1 LLPYSIELERSGG
14 GTHGILTIGFD
25 ERQLI
30 NAFIS
35 VRPRP
40 TISVLTVESIYT
52 CYPRAPMLKDF
63 LARIW
68 RGAPAG
74 LRRMVIRFTNT
85 RFTVT
90 AGAVIFNEQN
100 QVLILKHPFRAGSGW
115 GLPGGFLKA
124 GEQPLQALQREL
136 REEIG
141 IELAQAE
148 VFWTRTFKRPKQ
160 VEILFLGKVKG
171 HVELR
176 SMEVVSAVWCDPD
189 TLPEGMPKDQKLLV
203 RRAVEKPAG

>member
-1 LLPYSIELERSGG
+1 
-14 GTHGILTIGFD
+14 
-25 ERQLI
+25 
-30 NAFIS
+30 
-35 VRPRP
+35 
-40 TISVLTVESIYT
+40 
-52 CYPRAPMLKDF
+52 MLKDL
-63 LARIW
+63 LAGIW

-74 LRRMVIRFTNT
+74 LRRLVIRVTNA

-90 AGAVIFNEQN
+90 AGAVIFNELN

-136 REEIG
+136 HEEIG

-148 VFWTRTFKRPKQ
+148 LFWTRSFKRPRQ

-171 HVELR
+171 QVELR
-176 SMEVVSAVWCDPD
+176 SMEVVRAVWCDPD
-189 TLPEGMPKDQKLLV
+189 SLPEGLSQDQKLLI
-203 RRAVEKPAG
+203 RRAVEKPVD